1 MTSTETDR
9 IKLLIVDDE
18 VEFLA
23 TLGERLEMR
32 DFEVHVVTSGQ
43 AALEICKKEKFDLA
57 LVDLKMPGMDG
68 KELLFHLKAEHKYL
82 EVIILTGHGSLGSAV
97 ECAKLGAFSYLPK
110 PYQLEDL
117 LQVLQEAFLARLKNK
132 AEDDETRIEELMN
145 LAQGESPLAILRRM
159 KEMDDERR

>member
-1 MTSTETDR
+1 MSDMETQH

-18 VEFLA
+18 AEFLV

-32 DFEVHVVTSGQ
+32 DFDVHCVRSGQ
-43 AALEICKKEKFDLA
+43 AALDLCREEKFDLA

-68 KELLFHLKAEHKYL
+68 KELLTQLKARHKYL

-117 LQVLQEAFLARLKNK
+117 LQVLQDAYLARMKHK
-132 AEDDETRIEELMN
+132 AHDDEERIEELMK

-159 KEMDDERR
+159 RELDDERR